1 MNLQFNNFDPGN
13 YKMPNNLEIM
23 IRKSGMLRKEVA
35 ERMGIRPE
43 TVSRHVSGALQFSI
57 KQANMLEYLNATPKI
72 YYSHKT
78 PCHCLAN

>member
-57 KQANMLEYLNATPKI
+57 KQATEYVGILEWRIKRFL
-72 YYSHKT
+72 
-78 PCHCLAN
+78 C